1 MEELCTVQVVV
12 TISQGKVVW
21 ENGKLNIQEGAG
33 RFVKLPVRGPLFEGL
48 DALDAASVASNFP
61 YGTPG
66 QPVVRDLGTTASKDE
81 L

>member
-1 MEELCTVQVVV
+1 M

-21 ENGKLNIQEGAG
+21 ENDKLDIKEGAG
-33 RFVKLPVRGPLFEGL
+33 RFVKLPVGGSLFHGL
-48 DALDAASVASNFP
+48 DTLDAAHVASTWP

-66 QPVVRDLGTTASKDE
+66 QPVQRNLGTIAARDE